1 VQQLDPSLTL
11 HQTASMKQRCWTVG
25 VAGPS
30 CSKMMIITFRFGA
43 ELAEQLASFNVIP
56 ELYRWWCSVAIWW
69 CHIALTRGFIVGE
82 AALVVTNNSS

>member
-11 HQTASMKQRCWTVG
+11 HQTASIKQRCWTVG

-43 ELAEQLASFNVIP
+43 ELAEQLASFNVIF
-56 ELYRWWCSVAIWW
+56 SA
-69 CHIALTRGFIVGE
+69 
-82 AALVVTNNSS
+82 